1 VHLLSKQKVVESG
14 GYPFIHSLPPGPPKG
29 DFVMTSI
36 LSNTSALLIAPSD
49 LHELVRGQEQE
60 FVKRMSS
67 IVRRE
72 SVTLDF
78 AQVQRID
85 AAGIA
90 ALISLYGCA
99 MKAGNR
105 FGVINATPHVVEI
118 LTVVGLDRILISR
131 DVAPAAQAE
140 ACFAQPAA

>member
-1 VHLLSKQKVVESG
+1 
-14 GYPFIHSLPPGPPKG
+14 
-29 DFVMTSI
+29 MNTI
-36 LSNTSALLIAPSD
+36 LSNTNALLIAPGD

-60 FVKRMSS
+60 FVKRMSC

-78 AQVQRID
+78 AQIQRID

-90 ALISLYGCA
+90 ALISLYA
-99 MKAGNR
+99 SAKKAGNG
-105 FGVINATPHVVEI
+105 FAVVNATPHVEEI

-131 DVAPAAQAE
+131 NVVRTTQVE
-140 ACFAQPAA
+140 SCFAQPAA

>member
-1 VHLLSKQKVVESG
+1 
-14 GYPFIHSLPPGPPKG
+14 
-29 DFVMTSI
+29 MTSI
-36 LSNTSALLIAPSD
+36 LSNTNSLLIAPGD

-60 FVKRMSS
+60 FVKRMSC

-78 AQVQRID
+78 AHVQRID

-90 ALISLYGCA
+90 ALISLYASA

-105 FGVINATPHVVEI
+105 FGVINATSHVEEI

-131 DVAPAAQAE
+131 NVVQAAQAE
-140 ACFAQPAA
+140 ACFGQPAA

>member
-1 VHLLSKQKVVESG
+1 
-14 GYPFIHSLPPGPPKG
+14 
-29 DFVMTSI
+29 MTII
-36 LSNTSALLIAPSD
+36 LDNTSTLLIAPGD

-60 FVKRMSS
+60 FVKRLSC

-90 ALISLYGCA
+90 ALISLYGSA
-99 MKAGNR
+99 KKAGNR
-105 FGVINATPHVVEI
+105 FTVINATPHVKEI

-131 DVAPAAQAE
+131 NVVPAPQVE
-140 ACFAQPAA
+140 TCFAQPAA